1 MTPAENV
8 VVEFENRCVFASAE
22 SSGAVKVVE
31 FKRSSLFVLIKK
43 ESLKTFAVGTIV

>member
-8 VVEFENRCVFASAE
+8 VVEFASAE

-31 FKRSSLFVLIKK
+31 FKRSSLFVLIRK
-43 ESLKTFAVGTIV
+43 ESLKTFAVGIMV